1 MTHPMAWPCA
11 AAHCAIL
18 CALLAGCSTPP
29 RRHRLPWSRTP
40 APWTRRPAPAGPA
53 DLEQRWLARAALAE
67 STGDL
72 AQVALALDVLLLIDA
87 PAYRQRRDELQG
99 RIDQALDE
107 RLQQARQE
115 HKKGRWEAAELQ
127 YLRALALQPRN
138 AEAAEALR
146 EIDVARNRRD
156 YLGQP
161 SRVTLTRRASVPAT
175 TSAAAAARIE
185 ASMELEHASMLVTQ
199 GETGAA
205 ISLLEAR
212 LVRDRTDAAARAM
225 LTDLYYRKALDLKG
239 RDDAAARAALA
250 RALQLSPGHAPSRA
264 LSTQLSPAAAALK

>member
-1 MTHPMAWPCA
+1 MTHRTAWPCA

-18 CALLAGCSTPP
+18 CALLAGCSTPTQAP
-29 RRHRLPWSRTP
+29 P
-40 APWTRRPAPAGPA
+40 AAVVEDASPVDAPARSSWPA
-53 DLEQRWLARAALAE
+53 VLEQRWLARAALAE

-87 PAYRQRRDELQG
+87 PAYRHRRDELQG

-115 HKKGRWEAAELQ
+115 HKKRRWEAAEVQ
-127 YLRALALQPRN
+127 YLRALALQPHN

-212 LVRDRTDAAARAM
+212 LVRDRPDAAARAM